1 MFTNILYL
9 GIIILVLVLFGNY
22 IHQRLEDQNHKIVT
36 LASIV
41 TTLTG
46 EIQQLKSQ
54 PQIQVQEQTK
64 PAILE
69 SVEIKQ
75 EKFDNNAL
83 ICVSDDEID
92 EVEDDE
98 EDDDDE
104 EDEDDEED
112 DNDDLRLIDSD
123 IVTCQDL
130 NQDEDCIK
138 IINMMNSLL
147 GGGVGG
153 GVCSETQIFFTT
165 TSTPEEPTVVEE
177 NRVEQLDEV
186 NTEIICAGK
195 ESEYSKLTVDQLRKI
210 VAEKQLSNKP
220 SKLKKTELL
229 QLLEGTKN

>member
-64 PAILE
+64 LAILE

-92 EVEDDE
+92 ED
-98 EDDDDE
+98 EDDDDDND
-104 EDEDDEED
+104 EDEE
-112 DNDDLRLIDSD
+112 
-123 IVTCQDL
+123 
-130 NQDEDCIK
+130 
-138 IINMMNSLL
+138 
-147 GGGVGG
+147 
-153 GVCSETQIFFTT
+153 
-165 TSTPEEPTVVEE
+165 
-177 NRVEQLDEV
+177 
-186 NTEIICAGK
+186 
-195 ESEYSKLTVDQLRKI
+195 
-210 VAEKQLSNKP
+210 
-220 SKLKKTELL
+220 
-229 QLLEGTKN
+229 